1 MNQKLKDL
9 GFQSVKVESSKD
21 YISIDQYGVISFSGK
36 LRRELS
42 IKKTE
47 SASIYFNPDGG
58 TLAIHIGRFD
68 RKKNSD
74 MLILT
79 IDADKTIRAK
89 EELAAIED
97 EYVGYHL
104 LPQGASTHSLED
116 VEIENVSL
124 PPDPHSRTVL
134 VSLKKDRMPFR

>member
-9 GFQSVKVESSKD
+9 GFQEVKVGSSKD
-21 YISIDQYGVISFSGK
+21 YISIDQYGSISFSGR

-58 TLAIHIGRFD
+58 QLAIHIGRFD

-74 MLILT
+74 MLILN
-79 IDADKTIRAK
+79 IEPDLTIRAK
-89 EELAAIED
+89 EELIAIED
-97 EYVGYHL
+97 EYAGYHL

-124 PPDPHSRTVL
+124 PPDPHSRMVL
-134 VSLKKDRMPFR
+134 VGFKKDKIPFR